1 MHLRWTKVARE
12 HPPQNHAGEAKIPWR
27 AWRSDFSIRSGKT
40 TFLLRWAIPRVY
52 GVWGDGS
59 CVFLLLATGSPRWM
73 ENAWENR
80 RLKIRLFGCQ
90 VWLPG
95 STNNEESNHGRLED
109 FESGKNIF
117 VYPFLQQWL
126 FWDMASFLAEFDV
139 IRFSLTLRMNQRF
152 VVPRLSI
159 IRIIN

>member
-1 MHLRWTKVARE
+1 
-12 HPPQNHAGEAKIPWR
+12 
-27 AWRSDFSIRSGKT
+27 
-40 TFLLRWAIPRVY
+40 
-52 GVWGDGS
+52 
-59 CVFLLLATGSPRWM
+59 M